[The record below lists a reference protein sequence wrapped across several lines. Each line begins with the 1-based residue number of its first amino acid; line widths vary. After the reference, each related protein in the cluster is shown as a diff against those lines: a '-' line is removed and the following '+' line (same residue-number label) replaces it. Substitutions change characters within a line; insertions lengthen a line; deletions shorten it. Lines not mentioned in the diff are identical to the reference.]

1 MPDTVVPRVV
11 SVTRKVAALTD
22 DAAIASLK
30 AAVMRVLV
38 GTADAAFAGKVAM
51 TVGRVTS
58 ADAAVMKVHVNG
70 AASAMPLEF
79 VAVAAIVA
87 WHVAPAGSADAGV
100 SVAVMLGAS

>member
-1 MPDTVVPRVV
+1 MV
-11 SVTRKVAALTD
+11 SVTWKVAVLTD
-22 DAAIASLK
+22 EAAIASLK

-38 GTADAAFAGKVAM
+38 GTADAAFAGEVTV

-58 ADAAVMKVHVNG
+58 ADAAVLNVHMNG
-70 AASAMPLEF
+70 ASSAMPLVS

-100 SVAVMLGAS
+100 SVAVLLEAS

>member
-1 MPDTVVPRVV
+1 MPDTDIPFVV
-11 SVTRKVAALTD
+11 SVTWKVAALTD

-38 GTADAAFAGKVAM
+38 GTADAAFAGNVAT

-58 ADAAVMKVHVNG
+58 ADAAVTNVHVNG
-70 AASAMPLEF
+70 ATSAMPLVS

-100 SVAVMLGAS
+100 SVAVWLVAS